1 MTHWFEKIYIYKK
14 KNLKFYTSVLQLY
27 LYPFK
32 KYFKIYTLFHKSNNY
47 FLKQSFYLKILSK
60 IIKKYHFK
68 LIKVFYK

>member
-1 MTHWFEKIYIYKK
+1 MTHWFEKIYIYKKK

-60 IIKKYHFK
+60 NKKKIIM
-68 LIKVFYK
+68 LS